1 MELED
6 LKIKYD
12 RLQKKYGAKEL
23 NSIYNGGCTT
33 NPDICFVFMNP
44 TGRNIASNKEWKG
57 LKSPW
62 IGTKNIWDLFVSLD
76 LIDKEIYDKIKRIKG
91 KDWTPKFA
99 EEVYDNVKKHKY
111 FITNLGKCT
120 QIDARPL
127 PDSVYKE
134 YLNLLKKEFN
144 IINPKIIILFGNQVS
159 SIVLNEK
166 ISVSEVRKKCFTKK
180 INGIIYKFYSVY
192 YPIGN
197 GRFNIDKSI
206 EDIKWIIDNEIKK
219 DGKSCTKVM

>member
-1 MELED
+1 MTIED
-6 LKIKYD
+6 LNKEYD
-12 RLQKKYGAKEL
+12 KLQLKYGDKSL
-23 NSIYNGGCTT
+23 DSIYNGGCTN

-44 TGRNIASNKEWKG
+44 TGRNIASSKSWHG

-62 IGTKNIWDLFVSLD
+62 IGTKNIWDLFAALD
-76 LIDKEIYDKIKRIKG
+76 LIDKDIYSQIKSIKG
-91 KDWTPKFA
+91 KEWTPTFA
-99 EEVYDNVKKHKY
+99 EMVYDNVIKHKY

-127 PDSVYKE
+127 PDSVYKK
-134 YLNLLKKEFN
+134 YLHLLEKEIS
-144 IINPKIIILFGNQVS
+144 IINPKVIILFGNQVS

-166 ISVSEVRKKCFTKK
+166 ISVSQSRKQEYIKTIDEKDYKC
-180 INGIIYKFYSVY
+180 YAVY

-206 EDIKWIIDNEIKK
+206 EDIRWIINKEIFN
-219 DGKSCTKVM
+219 VIY

>member
-1 MELED
+1 MTIED
-6 LKIKYD
+6 LNKEYD
-12 RLQKKYGAKEL
+12 KLQLKYGDKSL
-23 NSIYNGGCTT
+23 DSIYNGGCTN

-44 TGRNIASNKEWKG
+44 TGRNIASSKSWHG

-62 IGTKNIWDLFVSLD
+62 IGTKNIWDLFAVLD
-76 LIDKEIYDKIKRIKG
+76 LIDKDIYSQIKSIKG
-91 KDWTPKFA
+91 KEWTPAFA
-99 EEVYDNVKKHKY
+99 ETVYENVIKHKY

-127 PDSVYKE
+127 PDSVYKK
-134 YLNLLKKEFN
+134 YLHLLEKEIS
-144 IINPKIIILFGNQVS
+144 IINPKVIILFGNQVS

-166 ISVSEVRKKCFTKK
+166 ISVSQSRKQEYIKTIDEKDYKC
-180 INGIIYKFYSVY
+180 YAVY

-206 EDIKWIIDNEIKK
+206 EDIRWIMTNSLKQGIINTKK
-219 DGKSCTKVM
+219 K

>member
-1 MELED
+1 MTIED
-6 LKIKYD
+6 LNKEYD
-12 RLQKKYGAKEL
+12 KLQLKYGDKSL
-23 NSIYNGGCTT
+23 DSIYNGGCTN

-44 TGRNIASNKEWKG
+44 TGRNIASSKSWHG

-62 IGTKNIWDLFVSLD
+62 IGTKNIWDLFAALD
-76 LIDKEIYDKIKRIKG
+76 LIDKDIYSQIKSIKG
-91 KDWTPKFA
+91 KEWTPAFA
-99 EEVYDNVKKHKY
+99 ETVYDNVIKHKY

-127 PDSVYKE
+127 PDSVYKK
-134 YLNLLKKEFN
+134 YLHLLEKEIS
-144 IINPKIIILFGNQVS
+144 IINPKVIILFGNQVS

-166 ISVSEVRKKCFTKK
+166 ISVSQSRKQEYIKTIDEKDYKC
-180 INGIIYKFYSVY
+180 YAVY

-206 EDIKWIIDNEIKK
+206 EDIRWIMTNSLKQGIINTKK
-219 DGKSCTKVM
+219 K

>member
-1 MELED
+1 MTLEK
-6 LKIKYD
+6 LNKEYD
-12 RLQKKYGAKEL
+12 KLQLKYGDKSL
-23 NSIYNGGCTT
+23 DSIYNGGCTN

-44 TGRNIASNKEWKG
+44 TGRNIASSKSWHG

-62 IGTKNIWDLFVSLD
+62 IGTKNIWDLFAALD
-76 LIDKEIYDKIKRIKG
+76 LIDKDIYSQIKSIKG
-91 KDWTPKFA
+91 KEWTPDFA
-99 EEVYDNVKKHKY
+99 ETVYENVIKHKC

-127 PDSVYKE
+127 PDSVYKK
-134 YLNLLKKEFN
+134 YLHLLEKEIS
-144 IINPKIIILFGNQVS
+144 IINPKVIILFGNQVS

-166 ISVSEVRKKCFTKK
+166 ISVSQSRKQEYIKTIDEKDYKC
-180 INGIIYKFYSVY
+180 YAVY

-206 EDIKWIIDNEIKK
+206 EDIRWIMTNSLKQGIINTKK
-219 DGKSCTKVM
+219 K